1 MIANL
6 IIFAI
11 VAELMWS
18 FTSLIDKI
26 VLSKG
31 HIKNPFVYIVLNGGM
46 NIFLVVLLPFFSFG
60 HLKFADLI
68 GVFAAGISLSLGVI
82 LYYKA
87 VQCEEISRVLVLW
100 QLIPIFVLVLSFLF
114 LGERLTANNF
124 IGFGML
130 LSAGFLIS
138 FKKINKK
145 FGFSK
150 AFFYMLGSAV
160 LISSHYV
167 VAKHIYSVTGFWS
180 AFMWIRLASSS
191 SVLVLLLP
199 SVRKE
204 FAQSFNKAPLKIKS
218 LLGTKMLID
227 FSAFIVLGY
236 STVYG
241 PISLISALGS
251 SAAPIFIFI
260 IASIF
265 SIYFPKILKEN
276 IHIKNI
282 LAKVI
287 AIALTIIGIMFIN
300 F

>member
-1 MIANL
+1 MIANW

-11 VAELMWS
+11 IAELMWS

-46 NIFLVVLLPFFSFG
+46 NIFLVALLPFFSFG
-60 HLKFADLI
+60 YLKLTDLI
-68 GVFAAGISLSLGVI
+68 SVFSTGIFLSLGVI

-100 QLIPIFVLVLSFLF
+100 QLIPIFVLLLSFLF

-145 FGFSK
+145 FRLSK
-150 AFFYMLGSAV
+150 AFYYMLGSA
-160 LISSHYV
+160 IFIASHYV

-180 AFMWIRLASSS
+180 AFMWIRLASFSGL
-191 SVLVLLLP
+191 LVLLLP
-199 SVRKE
+199 SVRKQ
-204 FAQSFNKAPLKIKS
+204 FAQTFRTAPKKIKS
-218 LLGTKMLID
+218 LLGTKMIID

-236 STVYG
+236 ATVYG

-251 SAAPIFIFI
+251 SAAPVFIFI
-260 IASIF
+260 I
-265 SIYFPKILKEN
+265 
-276 IHIKNI
+276 
-282 LAKVI
+282 
-287 AIALTIIGIMFIN
+287 T
-300 F
+300 